1 MAAATQRV
9 SQVYLSVQ
17 SAYPLNS
24 TSGETKSWTHNANIK
39 AGNCFCEAT
48 SGRLFWDLQHDMGHP
63 RNCGTLAESPGTSW
77 AMGVDTSVVGNR
89 FKMFQALQGCSTVF
103 CILGFTANSV
113 GSLKQWYETGL
124 TPNSW
129 RTCSINWKA
138 LLKCLTCDIWIQL
151 NTSYLRYKQEATST
165 GGEMQQP
172 ANYLTHS
179 WSLNSMIIYS
189 CATWSVQ
196 LTTNINWWHIT
207 INQYIIPAGTGS

>member
-17 SAYPLNS
+17 SAYPLNPHLGKQILNTQRQHQS
-24 TSGETKSWTHNANIK
+24 RKL
-39 AGNCFCEAT
+39 
-48 SGRLFWDLQHDMGHP
+48 LFWGDLWSSVWDLQHDMGHP